1 MPSVADMKAD
11 NTGMATLILVIRNVL
26 ILPLFL
32 FKCIQACSLFQL
44 GTPVSDRDSEVAQA
58 SKSAAARIQTIISLK
73 IKTRNSG
80 MEKKISEWF
89 STSVLYKIPL
99 WLGIFVRDRFHIDDK
114 NNKHAFSLMTK
125 FLAIQM
131 CSVCNSTQFSVVSFY
146 PADTWLFGFWCK
158 INPASRNSY
167 IEKE

>member
-99 WLGIFVRDRFHIDDK
+99 
-114 NNKHAFSLMTK
+114 
-125 FLAIQM
+125 
-131 CSVCNSTQFSVVSFY
+131 
-146 PADTWLFGFWCK
+146 
-158 INPASRNSY
+158 
-167 IEKE
+167 

>member
-11 NTGMATLILVIRNVL
+11 NTGMATLFLVIRNVL

-32 FKCIQACSLFQL
+32 FKFIQACSLFQF
-44 GTPVSDRDSEVAQA
+44 GTPVSERDSEVAQA

-80 MEKKISEWF
+80 VEEKISEWF

-99 WLGIFVRDRFHIDDK
+99 
-114 NNKHAFSLMTK
+114 
-125 FLAIQM
+125 
-131 CSVCNSTQFSVVSFY
+131 
-146 PADTWLFGFWCK
+146 
-158 INPASRNSY
+158 
-167 IEKE
+167 